1 MIRSLLILS
10 LVLLAT
16 GADSLRAGRYVYD
29 AAARGIYEQILEL
42 RLDPAAAA
50 LARFRR
56 AQPDNLVAEHLLSY
70 LDFFR
75 VYVSEDPALYA
86 AQQTRRT
93 AALDRLAEKGD
104 AGSAYHRYLQA
115 ELLLHGALLDIR
127 FESYLPAF
135 RAVNRAHKLLL
146 DNQERFP
153 DFSPNYKD
161 LGLLHAAFG
170 TVPDQYRWGVKL
182 LSSLRGTVAE
192 GRREMERALRDTDS
206 PFYRETR
213 ALYIMLLLQF
223 GNDPDRAW
231 REVQA
236 MNLRAGANP
245 LECYLLAHVALQTD
259 RNDQAIRYLEQ
270 QPRGDTFTDF
280 PYLDFMLGLAKIH
293 RLDPTARLHF
303 QSYLTRYRG
312 EHGIK
317 EARQKIAW
325 SELLRGNLAGYREQ
339 IYRVNARGKAADG
352 GDRNARNE
360 AGRTAPPH
368 LGLLKAR
375 LLFDGAYFQGARDEL
390 DKIDNQKLT
399 DDEQLEYLY
408 RTGRILHGLKDYD
421 GALAFYERTIQRG
434 RNSPHFFACNA
445 ALQAGLVEERRQRYE
460 RAAAYFRTCLDIQPD
475 EYRAGLHMQAKAGLS
490 RVR

>member
-1 MIRSLLILS
+1 MVRSLLI

-29 AAARGIYEQILEL
+29 AAAMGIYNQIMEL
-42 RLDPAAAA
+42 RLEAAATE

-56 AQPDNLVAEHLLSY
+56 QQPDNYVAEHLLSY

-75 VYVSEDPALYA
+75 VYVSEDPVVYS
-86 AQQTRRT
+86 AQQRRRA
-93 AALDRLAEKGD
+93 AALDRLSAGGD
-104 AGSAYHRYLQA
+104 AGSAYHRYIQA
-115 ELLLHGALLDIR
+115 ELLLHGALLEIR
-127 FESYLPAF
+127 FESYLSAF

-146 DNQERFP
+146 ENQEQFP
-153 DFSPNYKD
+153 DFSPNYKN
-161 LGLLHAAFG
+161 LGLLHAAVG
-170 TVPDQYRWGVKL
+170 TVPDQYRWGLKL

-192 GRREMERALRDTDS
+192 GRGEMERALRDTDS

-236 MNLRAGANP
+236 MQLDATANP
-245 LECYLLAHVALQTD
+245 LDCYLLAHVAMQTD
-259 RNDQAIRYLEQ
+259 HNDRAIRYLEQ
-270 QPRGDTFTDF
+270 QPRGGPFADF

-303 QSYLTRYRG
+303 QSFLTRYRG
-312 EHGIK
+312 EHGVK

-325 SELLRGNLAGYREQ
+325 SELLRGNLAGYQEEIR
-339 IYRVNARGKAADG
+339 RVSARGKAADG

-360 AGRTAPPH
+360 AERAAPPH
-368 LGLLKAR
+368 LGLLQAR
-375 LLFDGAYFQGARDEL
+375 LLFDGAYFQRARDVL
-390 DKIDNQKLT
+390 DQIDTQALT
-399 DDEQLEYLY
+399 ADEQLEYLY
-408 RTGRILHGLKDYD
+408 RTGRILHGLQDYD
-421 GALAFYERTIQRG
+421 GAIAFYERTIQQG
-434 RNSPHFFACNA
+434 RTSPHFFACNA
-445 ALQAGLVEERRQRYE
+445 ALQAGLVEEERQRHD
-460 RAAAYFRTCLDIQPD
+460 RAAAYFQTCLELQPD